1 MAERSCAGCGLMFS
15 VSERERRMRKWCS
28 EACRL
33 ASYRSRNP
41 SYRERD
47 TQNAKNLRLAR
58 QLDAGSPIA
67 YATCVECRGLFVRR
81 IPSRGRNICYRR
93 ICINRRNARQLDPA
107 SRQRSQQRYRNGA
120 PAARTV
126 YTEAKRSADQRR
138 RAIKLGATVKNFKSV
153 EVFER
158 DGWICGLCGESVDSS
173 LSWPHP
179 QSASLDHVL
188 PLSRGGPHSKANSQ
202 LAHLS
207 CNVIKGARIDDTE
220 EAA

>member
-1 MAERSCAGCGLMFS
+1 MAERSCAGCGLRFP
-15 VSERERRMRKWCS
+15 VSERERNRRKWCS

-33 ASYRSRNP
+33 AAYRSRNP

-47 TQNAKNLRLAR
+47 TQHASELRLAR
-58 QLDAGSPIA
+58 RLDAGSPISF
-67 YATCVECRGLFVRR
+67 ATCVECCELFVQRN
-81 IPSRGRNICYRR
+81 PSRCRIICYKK
-93 ICINRRNARQLDPA
+93 ICLYRRNARQIDPDL
-107 SRQRSQQRYRNGA
+107 RRRSQERYRA
-120 PAARTV
+120 SKPDARTA

-138 RAIKLGATVKNFKSV
+138 RALKLGATVEKFESV

-158 DGWICGLCGESVDSS
+158 DGWICGLCGDPVDKT

-188 PLSRGGPHSKANSQ
+188 PLSRGGPHSKANTQ
-202 LAHLS
+202 LAHLT
-207 CNVIKGARIDDTE
+207 CNVIKGARIDDSQ

>member
-1 MAERSCAGCGLMFS
+1 MAERSCAGCGLMFP
-15 VSERERRMRKWCS
+15 VSKRERQRRKWCS

-47 TQNAKNLRLAR
+47 TQHARDLRLGR
-58 QLDAGSPIA
+58 RLDGGSPIS
-67 YATCVECRGLFVRR
+67 YATCVECCELFVQRN
-81 IPSRGRNICYRR
+81 PSRGRSICYAR
-93 ICINRRNARQLDPA
+93 ICLSRRNSRLADPDLRRL
-107 SRQRSQQRYRNGA
+107 SNKRYRDSK
-120 PAARTV
+120 PEARTV

-138 RAIKLGATVKNFKSV
+138 RALKLGATVEKFKSV

-158 DGWICGLCGESVDSS
+158 DGWICGLCGDPVDRT

-188 PLSRGGPHSKANSQ
+188 PLSRGGPHSKANTQ
-202 LAHLS
+202 LAHLT
-207 CNVIKGARIDDTE
+207 CNVIKGARIDDSQ

>member
-1 MAERSCAGCGLMFS
+1 MAERSCAGCGLMVP
-15 VSERERRMRKWCS
+15 VSERERNRRKWCS
-28 EACRL
+28 ESCRL
-33 ASYRSRNP
+33 AAYRSRNP
-41 SYRERD
+41 SYRRRD
-47 TQNAKNLRLAR
+47 TQHARELRLAR
-58 QLDAGSPIA
+58 RLDAGSPIDF
-67 YATCVECRGLFVRR
+67 ATCVECCELFVQRDPSRRR
-81 IPSRGRNICYRR
+81 IICYKK
-93 ICINRRNARQLDPA
+93 ICLYRRNARQQDPA
-107 SRQRSQQRYRNGA
+107 SRQRSQQRYRDSK

-138 RAIKLGATVKNFKSV
+138 RAIKLGATVENFKSV

-158 DGWICGLCGESVDSS
+158 DGWICGLCGESVDRS

-207 CNVIKGARIDDTE
+207 CNVIKGARIDDME

>member
-1 MAERSCAGCGLMFS
+1 MAERSCARCGLEFP
-15 VSERERRMRKWCS
+15 VSERERRIRKWCS

-47 TQNAKNLRLAR
+47 TQHARDLRLAR

-67 YATCVECRGLFVRR
+67 YATCVECRGLFVQR
-81 IPSRGRNICYRR
+81 IPSRGRSICYQR
-93 ICINRRNARQLDPA
+93 ICINRRNARQQDPA
-107 SRQRSQQRYRNGA
+107 LRQQSQQRYRA
-120 PAARTV
+120 SKPAARTV

-138 RAIKLGATVKNFKSV
+138 RALRAGATVEKFESI

-158 DGWICGLCGESVDSS
+158 DGWICGLCAQSVDRA

-188 PLSRGGPHSKANSQ
+188 PLSRGGPHSKANTQ

-207 CNVIKGARIDDTE
+207 CNLIKGARIDETRE
-220 EAA
+220 VA